1 MNINNYKKYEKF
13 KERLDSYVHTYG
25 LLIAIL
31 TGTLFIVNNC
41 VRRKSKLEKNIKEE
55 SEIVNSSAKSDFYYT
70 NFNYAEFLNN
80 P

>member
-1 MNINNYKKYEKF
+1 MDFNNHEKYEKF
-13 KERLDSYVHTYG
+13 KDKLDHYVHTYG

-31 TGTLFIVNNC
+31 TGTLFIINTC
-41 VRRKSKLEKNIKEE
+41 VSRESKLEKNIKEE

-70 NFNYAEFLNN
+70 NFNYTEFLNN